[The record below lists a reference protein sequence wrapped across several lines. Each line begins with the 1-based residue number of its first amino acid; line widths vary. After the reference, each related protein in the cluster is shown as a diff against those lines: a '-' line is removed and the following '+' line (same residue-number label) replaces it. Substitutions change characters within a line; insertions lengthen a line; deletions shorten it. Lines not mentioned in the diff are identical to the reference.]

1 MQNNSEPCT
10 GNDYL
15 GEQAKLIL
23 SSLSRMTGRN
33 LVDAG
38 LSDTDRYRSLYEA
51 PFCVVSHNTE
61 ADPVFNYG
69 NKVAL
74 ELFEMKWDDFTK
86 LPSRLSAEPHTREER
101 EKLLARVRKYGFI
114 EDYKGVRVSSSGKR
128 FLVEDSIIWNM
139 IDEHGTYNGQAAVLY
154 KWSTLRLSGC
164 SNQEFK
170 QMPDDTLWLGDMCKQ
185 IDAAK

>member
-1 MQNNSEPCT
+1 MQIIGEPCED
-10 GNDYL
+10 NDYP

-23 SSLSRMTGRN
+23 SSLIRMTGRN
-33 LVDAG
+33 LVDSG
-38 LSDTDRYRSLYEA
+38 LSDRERYRSLFEA

-74 ELFEMKWDDFTK
+74 ELFEMKWEDFTK
-86 LPSRLSAEPHTREER
+86 LPSRLSAEPQIREER

-128 FLVEDSIIWNM
+128 FLVEDSIVWNM
-139 IDEHGTYNGQAAVLY
+139 MDENGTYRGQAAVLY
-154 KWSTLRLSGC
+154 KWSALPLFDC
-164 SNQEFK
+164 PNQALK
-170 QMPDDTLWLGDMCKQ
+170 PMPDGTV
-185 IDAAK
+185 